1 MTEQCCERN
10 NTKTKHT
17 RHTRD
22 RQYTLRPEEQNCE
35 NNLRFIIINP
45 LGRIPGCMNKP
56 FQYSA
61 GAYMLSY
68 SKGSEIPVY
77 CRVCPK
83 PSFPSYH
90 KKGMLPRL
98 QGTVKLKA
106 VSRLFGRTPR
116 LQGRSAR
123 AERPIC
129 RHISATLL
137 TLQLNVEEL
146 MLLNCGIGEDT

>member
-1 MTEQCCERN
+1 
-10 NTKTKHT
+10 
-17 RHTRD
+17 
-22 RQYTLRPEEQNCE
+22 
-35 NNLRFIIINP
+35 
-45 LGRIPGCMNKP
+45 MNKP

-116 LQGRSAR
+116 LQGHSAR

-129 RHISATLL
+129 RHISTTLL
-137 TLQLNVEEL
+137 TLQIYLWYIFITVAFCIFQMFLNECDFFQIQKKTTIMITL
-146 MLLNCGIGEDT
+146 SKKIAIPLSLIYLLIFDIL